1 MHTASPQHGT
11 DARDHPVR
19 RAGVVVIGAGQAG
32 LSAGYHLNRRG
43 FASALTDGD
52 AERSFVMLDA
62 GAAPGGAWQHRW
74 ESLTMATVNGIF
86 DLPGFRQSPPE
97 PGTPAR
103 IAVPEYFAAFEE
115 RMQLPIL
122 RPVKVLAVSAA
133 DDDPDGELLIE
144 SDAGTWAARA
154 VINATGTWDNPTLPA
169 FPGQETFAGRQLHT
183 RNYASLEEFAGQRVA
198 VVGGGISAIQQ
209 LEEISRVAEVF
220 WYTRREPVFRDGPF
234 DAEAGKDVVSRVAAD
249 VEAGNPT
256 GSVVSYTG
264 LLWTPY
270 ALAAK
275 ERGALQRR
283 PMFTR
288 IEPDGVREADGSLTR
303 VDAIL
308 WATGFKPSLSHLGPL
323 RLRNER
329 GGIEV
334 HGTVAAADPRVHLI
348 GFGPSQSTVGANRA
362 GREAVRALAEQF
374 DRGARPGLR
383 KPLGESAVGINDL
396 SVDPARRSGQEGS
409 HLGNVFGGAQT
420 LHRGKL
426 RQTVDGLLVLA
437 VQEQWSGRGTGRN
450 RVDGDVPSPQFP
462 RQDGSQSL
470 HGGLA
475 GSVRRVGGMLQA
487 GLAGRDVHQ
496 RTTAPQA
503 LRCQLGD
510 HKAAADV
517 RAVHPVQFIE
527 VQVHHRGEDHDSGGV
542 NDDVDSAESGLNL
555 IKEPG
560 HGNLVGHIPAD
571 GYGLA
576 SRGSQLL
583 NYFRRLVHVPCVV
596 DGQGEA
602 VL

>member
-1 MHTASPQHGT
+1 MHTASPQHAT

-52 AERSFVMLDA
+52 AARSFVMLDA

-115 RMQLPIL
+115 RTPLPIL

-169 FPGQETFAGRQLHT
+169 FPGQKTFAGRQLHT
-183 RNYASLEEFAGQRVA
+183 RNYASLEEFTGQRVA

-288 IEPDGVREADGSLTR
+288 IEPEGVREADGSLTR

-362 GREAVRALAEQF
+362 GREAVGALAEQF
-374 DRGARPGLR
+374 DAVPVRG
-383 KPLGESAVGINDL
+383 
-396 SVDPARRSGQEGS
+396 
-409 HLGNVFGGAQT
+409 
-420 LHRGKL
+420 
-426 RQTVDGLLVLA
+426 
-437 VQEQWSGRGTGRN
+437 
-450 RVDGDVPSPQFP
+450 
-462 RQDGSQSL
+462 
-470 HGGLA
+470 
-475 GSVRRVGGMLQA
+475 
-487 GLAGRDVHQ
+487 
-496 RTTAPQA
+496 
-503 LRCQLGD
+503 
-510 HKAAADV
+510 
-517 RAVHPVQFIE
+517 
-527 VQVHHRGEDHDSGGV
+527 
-542 NDDVDSAESGLNL
+542 
-555 IKEPG
+555 
-560 HGNLVGHIPAD
+560 
-571 GYGLA
+571 
-576 SRGSQLL
+576 
-583 NYFRRLVHVPCVV
+583 
-596 DGQGEA
+596 
-602 VL
+602 

>member
-43 FASALTDGD
+43 FASALTGGD

-86 DLPGFRQSPPE
+86 DLPGFRQTPPE

-103 IAVPEYFAAFEE
+103 IAVPEYFAAFED
-115 RMQLPIL
+115 RMQLPLL
-122 RPVKVLAVSAA
+122 RPVKVFSVSSA
-133 DDDPDGELLIE
+133 DDDPEGDLLIE
-144 SDAGTWAARA
+144 SSAGTWAARA

-169 FPGQETFAGRQLHT
+169 YPGRESFAGRQLHT
-183 RNYASLEEFAGQRVA
+183 RDYSSLDEFAGQRVA

-234 DAEAGKDVVSRVAAD
+234 DAGAGKDVVSRVAED

-256 GSVVSYTG
+256 GSVVSYTD

-270 ALAAK
+270 ALTAK

-283 PMFTR
+283 PMFTG
-288 IEPDGVREADGSLTR
+288 IERDGVRQADGTLTR

-308 WATGFKPSLSHLGPL
+308 WATGFKPSLSHLDPL
-323 RLRNER
+323 QLRNER

-362 GREAVRALAEQF
+362 GREAVRALAEHF
-374 DRGARPGLR
+374 DVA
-383 KPLGESAVGINDL
+383 
-396 SVDPARRSGQEGS
+396 
-409 HLGNVFGGAQT
+409 
-420 LHRGKL
+420 
-426 RQTVDGLLVLA
+426 
-437 VQEQWSGRGTGRN
+437 
-450 RVDGDVPSPQFP
+450 
-462 RQDGSQSL
+462 
-470 HGGLA
+470 
-475 GSVRRVGGMLQA
+475 SVRG
-487 GLAGRDVHQ
+487 
-496 RTTAPQA
+496 
-503 LRCQLGD
+503 
-510 HKAAADV
+510 
-517 RAVHPVQFIE
+517 
-527 VQVHHRGEDHDSGGV
+527 
-542 NDDVDSAESGLNL
+542 
-555 IKEPG
+555 
-560 HGNLVGHIPAD
+560 
-571 GYGLA
+571 
-576 SRGSQLL
+576 
-583 NYFRRLVHVPCVV
+583 
-596 DGQGEA
+596 
-602 VL
+602 